1 MPRNAPFPI
10 STIFFSVGTKNF
22 TTLQISHAIL
32 GGESSEG
39 GPSGLAVAMVQAEDA
54 GAPMGAPLPKGLR
67 MTFRL
72 DDGTT
77 IRSSGE
83 GKATVL
89 KARESYAAGLL
100 SETHL
105 LRVQALLC
113 EVHAKL
119 PDEGPLKTLSLSS
132 KRSAETDVEVGTGI
146 LLPCWLGALGAPHI
160 PFSPWDVV
168 DARPSQHCP
177 AHVSIHDM
185 KEIIVDAIDSTTTRT
200 LTGSGHRLCQAVA
213 FPEWAWTDSRC
224 LGSGREGWVQCG
236 HAQSTCMFV

>member
-1 MPRNAPFPI
+1 
-10 STIFFSVGTKNF
+10 
-22 TTLQISHAIL
+22 
-32 GGESSEG
+32 
-39 GPSGLAVAMVQAEDA
+39 
-54 GAPMGAPLPKGLR
+54 

-89 KARESYAAGLL
+89 KARESFAAGLL

-177 AHVSIHDM
+177 AHVSIHNM
-185 KEIIVDAIDSTTTRT
+185 KKIIVDAIDSTITRT
-200 LTGSGHRLCQAVA
+200 LYRL
-213 FPEWAWTDSRC
+213 WTSS
-224 LGSGREGWVQCG
+224 LPSGRIP
-236 HAQSTCMFV
+236 